1 MAQLAEGDEQM
12 ARDLAE
18 EKAMQDA
25 KLRQR
30 RELLK
35 ARRKNKQSQ
44 AMEEQRIKDKID
56 LIEEEQIAKK
66 EINEEYLRQL
76 FKRSEKSD
84 NETPEEKQQRLDL
97 LNEYLSDQ
105 FMERLSALLTKQF
118 VEKEAKLKAL
128 VNKYMDDKLA
138 ETTAVKGNFK
148 VDYEKLEELKENDQL
163 DETAYTNAKK
173 QLRLKES
180 NLIRSI
186 ELQIEKN
193 QKEEDALLR
202 AELEK
207 KHNAEQV
214 EFRKNVAEEQARLRK
229 SLIQDSKLCSEEQEL
244 DKKVLEKYAKNKQD
258 EEAKKLRRIEL

>member
-1 MAQLAEGDEQM
+1 M
-12 ARDLAE
+12 
-18 EKAMQDA
+18 
-25 KLRQR
+25 
-30 RELLK
+30 
-35 ARRKNKQSQ
+35 
-44 AMEEQRIKDKID
+44 
-56 LIEEEQIAKK
+56 AKK
-66 EINEEYLRQL
+66 DINEEYLRQL
-76 FKRSEKSD
+76 FKRSDKQD

-163 DETAYTNAKK
+163 DEEAYTNAKK

-186 ELQIEKN
+186 EL
-193 QKEEDALLR
+193 
-202 AELEK
+202 
-207 KHNAEQV
+207 
-214 EFRKNVAEEQARLRK
+214 
-229 SLIQDSKLCSEEQEL
+229 
-244 DKKVLEKYAKNKQD
+244 
-258 EEAKKLRRIEL
+258 

>member
-1 MAQLAEGDEQM
+1 
-12 ARDLAE
+12 
-18 EKAMQDA
+18 
-25 KLRQR
+25 
-30 RELLK
+30 
-35 ARRKNKQSQ
+35 
-44 AMEEQRIKDKID
+44 MEEQRIKDKID

-66 EINEEYLRQL
+66 DINEEYLRQL
-76 FKRSEKSD
+76 FKRSDKQD

-163 DETAYTNAKK
+163 DEEAYTNAKK

-186 ELQIEKN
+186 EL
-193 QKEEDALLR
+193 
-202 AELEK
+202 
-207 KHNAEQV
+207 
-214 EFRKNVAEEQARLRK
+214 
-229 SLIQDSKLCSEEQEL
+229 
-244 DKKVLEKYAKNKQD
+244 
-258 EEAKKLRRIEL
+258 